1 LIFNVITIR
10 MDKLTLCLHQID
22 LVDDIIS
29 KAILKDDTDTLKKY
43 SVVRDDII
51 DDIRVIYQIP
61 GLTMFLSDILTK
73 RVRKLLGIRE

>member
-1 LIFNVITIR
+1 
-10 MDKLTLCLHQID
+10 MDRLTLCLHQID
-22 LVDDIIS
+22 LVDDIIA

>member
-1 LIFNVITIR
+1 

>member
-1 LIFNVITIR
+1 

-73 RVRKLLGIRE
+73 RVRKLLGISE